1 MNGDKQYDDEKKG
14 YLWHENDA
22 VIERKGSFVINGEK
36 KYGAIVKSF
45 GKQGEA
51 KYEMMM
57 SIGLLHLNTDKT
69 NDRTPDMGGKVTI
82 DGVVYKQG
90 CWAKETSNG
99 SPFTSLGFR
108 EVEEDQNSHNVGS
121 DLAKKIPF

>member
-1 MNGDKQYDDEKKG
+1 MEDKQYDDEKKG

-22 VIERKGSFVINGEK
+22 TIERKGSFVINGEK

-45 GKQGEA
+45 SKQGQP

-57 SIGLLHLNTDKT
+57 SIGLMHLNSDKT

-82 DGVVYKQG
+82 DGVIYKLG

-99 SPFTSLGFR
+99 NPFTSLGFR
-108 EVEEDQNSHNVGS
+108 EVQEDEDDS
-121 DLAKKIPF
+121 DAEIAKKIPF